1 MHSREEDALQAL
13 VLPKNLAVKACP
25 EAQSKNKAGF
35 QALMELQV
43 YLLISQD
50 LYAAR
55 HNGAHGTAD
64 FIEEAEPSVLGWSG
78 ALPGSW
84 GEKTPIPF
92 LPTSQNPAAKMYF
105 KILVH
110 YHSSIT

>member
-1 MHSREEDALQAL
+1 M
-13 VLPKNLAVKACP
+13 KACP

-35 QALMELQV
+35 QALTELQV

-50 LYAAR
+50 LHAAR
-55 HNGAHGTAD
+55 HNGAPGTVD
-64 FIEEAEPSVLGWSG
+64 FIEEADPSVLGCAG

-105 KILVH
+105 KIFVH
-110 YHSSIT
+110 YHSSTT

>member
-13 VLPKNLAVKACP
+13 VLPKSLAVKAWP
-25 EAQSKNKAGF
+25 EAQGKNKAGF

-43 YLLISQD
+43 YLLISQN
-50 LYAAR
+50 LYAPR
-55 HNGAHGTAD
+55 HNGALSTGGFT
-64 FIEEAEPSVLGWSG
+64 EEADPSALGCAG

-92 LPTSQNPAAKMYF
+92 LPTS
-105 KILVH
+105 
-110 YHSSIT
+110 